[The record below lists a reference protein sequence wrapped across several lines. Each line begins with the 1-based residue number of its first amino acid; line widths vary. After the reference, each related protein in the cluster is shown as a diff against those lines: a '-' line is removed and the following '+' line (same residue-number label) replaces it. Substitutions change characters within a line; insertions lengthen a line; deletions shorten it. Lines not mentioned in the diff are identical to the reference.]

1 MTPPD
6 NTTQIRSFIDLV
18 NYYMDIW
25 DRQSHLI
32 QSFTEITSNKVKFKW
47 KYVEQKAFDDVKH
60 VVTRNTLLSYPYF
73 NKHFDIHMHAIN

>member
-1 MTPPD
+1 M
-6 NTTQIRSFIDLV
+6 N
-18 NYYMDIW
+18 IW